1 MSYVDFVTP
10 AIQFAKEATILD
22 ENKEYD
28 KASKMYLKSIEHF
41 LTALKHETQEKKK
54 EMLKRK
60 VEELFERAE
69 TIKKY
74 LNEQKANESGNNGT
88 EGGNGGSRSSSAAS
102 RTKNKNNGN
111 NKEKDEEAELA
122 GSLESA
128 IIAEK
133 PDVKW
138 DDVAGLE
145 GAKEALKEAVILPLR
160 FPQLFTGKRTPWAG
174 ILLYGPP
181 GTGKSYL
188 AKAVASEAN
197 STFISISSSDI
208 MSKWQGE
215 SEKLV
220 RQLFKIARERKPSI
234 IFIDEIDSLVSTRSD
249 NENESSRRIK
259 TEFLVQ
265 MQGVG
270 KDAGGI
276 LVLGA
281 TNIPWGL
288 DSAIR
293 RRFER
298 RIYIPLPDLPA
309 RRVMFQIHIGKTP
322 HSLQKQDFEELAK
335 LTEGYSGS
343 DISILVR
350 NALMEPVRTCQIATH
365 FKRVRGPSIEDPDL
379 ISDDMLTP
387 CSPGAPGAQE
397 MSLTQVDPKKL
408 LPPIVSFKDFLKALK
423 TARPSVSQSDL
434 HEYVKFTE
442 DFGQEG

>member
-10 AIQFAKEATILD
+10 AIQHAQQAAALD
-22 ENKEYD
+22 EGKEYD
-28 KASKMYLKSIEHF
+28 KAYKMYIKSIDHF
-41 LTALKHETQEKKK
+41 MTAIKHENQVKKK
-54 EMLKRK
+54 EMLRNK
-60 VEELFERAE
+60 VLELMDRAE
-69 TIKKY
+69 TIKKF
-74 LNEQKANESGNNGT
+74 LNEQ
-88 EGGNGGSRSSSAAS
+88 GNGSDDGGKGGSAS
-102 RTKNKNNGN
+102 KSKSKSKT
-111 NKEKDEEAELA
+111 KEKDEDAELKGA
-122 GSLESA
+122 LEGA
-128 IIAEK
+128 IVTEK

-160 FPQLFTGKRTPWAG
+160 FPQLFTGSRTPWAG

-188 AKAVASEAN
+188 AKAVATEAN
-197 STFISISSSDI
+197 TTFISISSADI
-208 MSKWQGE
+208 VSKWQGE

-220 RQLFKIARERKPSI
+220 RNLFKIAREKKPCI
-234 IFIDEIDSLVSTRSD
+234 IFIDEIDSLVSARSD
-249 NENESSRRIK
+249 NDNESSRRIK

-288 DSAIR
+288 DSAVR

-309 RRVMFQIHIGKTP
+309 RAAMFKIHIGKTP
-322 HSLQKQDFEELAK
+322 HSVTKQQFDELAK

-365 FKRVRGPSIEDPDL
+365 FKRISAPTFDNPEI

-387 CSPGAPGAQE
+387 CPPSAMGAIE
-397 MSLTQVDPKKL
+397 MSLNDVDPAKL
-408 LPPIVSFKDFLKALK
+408 QPPIVTYNDFLKALR
-423 TARPSVSQSDL
+423 TARPSVSHEDL
-434 HEYVKFTE
+434 GEFVKFTN
-442 DFGQEG
+442 DYGQEG

>member
-1 MSYVDFVTP
+1 MMTSFFLYSLIFLLYFV
-10 AIQFAKEATILD
+10 F
-22 ENKEYD
+22 
-28 KASKMYLKSIEHF
+28 
-41 LTALKHETQEKKK
+41 
-54 EMLKRK
+54 
-60 VEELFERAE
+60 
-69 TIKKY
+69 
-74 LNEQKANESGNNGT
+74 
-88 EGGNGGSRSSSAAS
+88 
-102 RTKNKNNGN
+102 
-111 NKEKDEEAELA
+111 
-122 GSLESA
+122 
-128 IIAEK
+128 
-133 PDVKW
+133 W
-138 DDVAGLE
+138 
-145 GAKEALKEAVILPLR
+145 LR
-160 FPQLFTGKRTPWAG
+160 FSIDCLSVNST
-174 ILLYGPP
+174 

-188 AKAVASEAN
+188 AKAVANEAN

-220 RQLFKIARERKPSI
+220 RQLFKIARDRKPSI
-234 IFIDEIDSLVSTRSD
+234 IFIDEIDSLVSARSD
-249 NENESSRRIK
+249 TDNESSRRVK

-298 RIYIPLPDLPA
+298 RIYIPLPDAPA

-322 HSLQKQDFEELAK
+322 HSLSPQDFEELGRM
-335 LTEGYSGS
+335 TEGYSGS

-365 FKRVRGPSIEDPDL
+365 FMRVRGPSIENPEVMC
-379 ISDDMLTP
+379 DDMLTP
-387 CSPGAPGAQE
+387 CSPGARGAME
-397 MSLTQVDPKKL
+397 MSLSQVDPKKL
-408 LPPIVSFKDFLKALK
+408 LPPIVSFKDFQKALK
-423 TARPSVSQSDL
+423 TARPSVSQDDL